1 MIYKKNLPKVIM
13 VIIITATPKVRII
26 VAEFSENFVP
36 YGVEAT
42 PKASEIY
49 RHWALRVWGWLVLVC

>member
-1 MIYKKNLPKVIM
+1 M